1 MLIHV
6 ARELAAISG
15 DISDLALT
23 LPHFYRYLRGVLTMD
38 EPHDG
43 YRAQVS
49 VRLATRSPPTSA
61 SDLLE
66 LKNIC
71 PVLVLLL

>member
-23 LPHFYRYLRGVLTMD
+23 LPHFYRYLRGVLTMAD
-38 EPHDG
+38 RMTDIVPRYPFG
-43 YRAQVS
+43 WPLGPLQP
-49 VRLATRSPPTSA
+49 LPLTS
-61 SDLLE
+61 SS
-66 LKNIC
+66 
-71 PVLVLLL
+71 